1 MDTIVYLI
9 RHSEQFRGYKEKYN
23 SQQQNEKIV
32 LSINGERLAE
42 ELSNN
47 AELQNIDEL
56 WSSSYSR
63 AVCTAK
69 YIAEK
74 NNLEINVISDFG
86 EKQFLDGNYNVI
98 ENDCLNQ
105 YIKDYI
111 PNFNKENLE
120 NYLKKFVLKSN
131 YE

>member
-1 MDTIVYLI
+1 MPLRPLKVNNEFNNDNL
-9 RHSEQFRGYKEKYN
+9 QM
-23 SQQQNEKIV
+23 QNEKSS
-32 LSINGERLAE
+32 LSIEGEQIAKDKL
-42 ELSNN
+42 NN
-47 AELQNIDEL
+47 KEFANIDIL
-56 WSSSYSR
+56 FSSSYVR
-63 AVCTAK
+63 AIQTAK